1 MSITNPGTTS
11 TTVTL
16 YFASFT
22 DEIPSDLS
30 TLPFDSLKSVRLD
43 AGQSWSG
50 VDVVGDP
57 DLLDRRGAG
66 KGILFARFEGGNR
79 VPIVTTRVYFTNQ
92 GSSYG
97 TALPSFVTGPYG
109 QTAEAVTTAA
119 QSTTGQTLIGLRND
133 SLYRFNV
140 SLFNASSDAGAFHI
154 DAFTEDGE
162 QVASRDF
169 NVLPYDQAG
178 VNDTDIIPNID
189 SSKRYVIRATSTSG
203 MLQAYASVLDRRNND
218 LVQVSDDTPRIDVAP
233 DTQVNYY
240 ISGVGR
246 IEIPESNTHWRTDL
260 RFFNPSSLSRRLT
273 LEYHYT
279 PTGTTEEKT
288 VLTQLQIGAG
298 QGVSIDDI
306 VGSYLDDATA
316 DDLKTGTIL
325 GLLKVSYAAPT
336 DVATAPLI
344 IGGRIYADLE
354 SGTAGMQLST
364 YTSDESVAAG
374 SSAVLVMP
382 GAQTNLRFRTNLGLF
397 VQGELPTQAKIT
409 ILRQDGTEAATAT
422 YTLNDTGKTGAFA
435 QIPIVS
441 DVFPG
446 IDGNPMTV
454 KVQSVSGSPVAAYI
468 VTVDQISSDTV
479 FIQGKRV
486 D

>member
-1 MSITNPGTTS
+1 MWSIEAGRNLTLTATEADTAVTFSWDFADGTVLEGRTVSHAYGTVGTKRITLTATAPADGTVTAGTATGNVSINVLPPNFQAIMIPGAGSICEKDESGACKSDSPTWATDLSITNPGTTS

-119 QSTTGQTLIGLRND
+119 ESTTGQTLIGLRND

-218 LVQVSDDTPRIDVAP
+218 LVQVSDDTPRIDVPP

-260 RFFNPSSLSRRLT
+260 RFFNPSSLPRKPDPR
-273 LEYHYT
+273 
-279 PTGTTEEKT
+279 
-288 VLTQLQIGAG
+288 V
-298 QGVSIDDI
+298 
-306 VGSYLDDATA
+306 
-316 DDLKTGTIL
+316 
-325 GLLKVSYAAPT
+325 
-336 DVATAPLI
+336 PLHS
-344 IGGRIYADLE
+344 GR
-354 SGTAGMQLST
+354 QH
-364 YTSDESVAAG
+364 
-374 SSAVLVMP
+374 
-382 GAQTNLRFRTNLGLF
+382 
-397 VQGELPTQAKIT
+397 
-409 ILRQDGTEAATAT
+409 
-422 YTLNDTGKTGAFA
+422 
-435 QIPIVS
+435 
-441 DVFPG
+441 
-446 IDGNPMTV
+446 
-454 KVQSVSGSPVAAYI
+454 
-468 VTVDQISSDTV
+468 
-479 FIQGKRV
+479 
-486 D
+486 

>member
-1 MSITNPGTTS
+1 MEN
-11 TTVTL
+11 VVVKL
-16 YFASFT
+16 
-22 DEIPSDLS
+22 
-30 TLPFDSLKSVRLD
+30 LP
-43 AGQSWSG
+43 
-50 VDVVGDP
+50 
-57 DLLDRRGAG
+57 
-66 KGILFARFEGGNR
+66 
-79 VPIVTTRVYFTNQ
+79 
-92 GSSYG
+92 
-97 TALPSFVTGPYG
+97 
-109 QTAEAVTTAA
+109 
-119 QSTTGQTLIGLRND
+119 
-133 SLYRFNV
+133 
-140 SLFNASSDAGAFHI
+140 
-154 DAFTEDGE
+154 
-162 QVASRDF
+162 
-169 NVLPYDQAG
+169 
-178 VNDTDIIPNID
+178 
-189 SSKRYVIRATSTSG
+189 
-203 MLQAYASVLDRRNND
+203 
-218 LVQVSDDTPRIDVAP
+218 
-233 DTQVNYY
+233 
-240 ISGVGR
+240 
-246 IEIPESNTHWRTDL
+246 
-260 RFFNPSSLSRRLT
+260 
-273 LEYHYT
+273 
-279 PTGTTEEKT
+279 
-288 VLTQLQIGAG
+288 IGAG
-298 QGVSIDDI
+298 QGVSKDDI
-306 VGSYLDDATA
+306 VGGLLNERNPE
-316 DDLKTGTIL
+316 DLKTGTIL

-336 DVATAPLI
+336 DVASAPLI

-441 DVFPG
+441 NVFPG